1 MTDDFNNLIYDLF
14 VLCQT
19 DERKR
24 AFNLLSMA
32 LFSYPQN
39 ERKGFLKKLKEG
51 VKEKILAVM
60 SRSENADVIYGYL
73 NVYDLIDLLVGIYV
87 DKGN

>member
-1 MTDDFNNLIYDLF
+1 MTDDFNNLIYGLF
-14 VLCQT
+14 ALCQT

-24 AFNLLSMA
+24 ACDLLSMA
-32 LFSYPQN
+32 LFSYSKN
-39 ERKGFLKKLKEG
+39 ETERKELLKKMKEG

-73 NVYDLIDLLVGIYV
+73 DVYNLINCYL
-87 DKGN
+87 